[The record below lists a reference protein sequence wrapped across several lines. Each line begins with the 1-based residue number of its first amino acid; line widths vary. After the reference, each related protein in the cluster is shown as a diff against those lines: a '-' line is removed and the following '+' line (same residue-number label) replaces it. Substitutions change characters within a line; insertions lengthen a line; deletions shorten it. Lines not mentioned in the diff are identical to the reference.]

1 MIPIDSKNVKKVHF
15 IGIGGIGVSAI
26 ARMML
31 LEGKAVSGSDQTE
44 SVVTKGLEKLGAK
57 IFIGQKTE
65 NVPVDAD
72 LIIYTIAIPADN
84 PERMAGERL
93 NIPAMTYPEA
103 LGQISKTKTTVAVA
117 GTHGKTTTTAMIAQ
131 IALAA
136 KLDPTVVVGSFLLDQ
151 SAGRQTNFVAGR
163 GDLLIAEACEYRRS
177 FLNLSPKILVITN
190 IDNDHLDYYQD
201 LADIQSAFVELVK
214 KVPEEG
220 YLICDVNAPNLA
232 PILAAAK
239 CQVIDYQ
246 QAESEGLDLLVRGAH
261 NILNAK
267 VALAAGEVLG
277 VSSSTAL
284 EALNKFS
291 GTWRRFEF
299 KGELAGGAL
308 VYDDYAHHP
317 TEIKATLAAAREKFP
332 ERRIIAIFQ
341 PHLYSRTKLLLND
354 FAGSFAVADQV
365 IIAPIYAAREAPDP
379 TISHKLLETAIGA
392 KAQAF
397 ESLPAITAHLQTIIK
412 PTDLVLTIGA
422 GNICEVAEAL
432 LS

>member
-1 MIPIDSKNVKKVHF
+1 MIPIDLQQAKKIHF
-15 IGIGGIGVSAI
+15 IGIGGIGISAI
-26 ARMML
+26 ARMFL
-31 LEGKAVSGSDQTE
+31 LEGKEVSGSDQSENLVTE
-44 SVVTKGLEKLGAK
+44 ELAKLGAK

-65 NVPVDAD
+65 NIAPDTD

-84 PERMAGERL
+84 PERVAGEHL

-136 KLDPTVVVGSFLLDQ
+136 KLDPTVVVGSFMLNDD
-151 SAGRQTNFVAGR
+151 GNQTNFIAGK

-201 LADIQSAFVELVK
+201 LADIQSAFAELAA
-214 KVPEEG
+214 KVPEDG

-232 PILAAAK
+232 PVLAAAK
-239 CQVIDYQ
+239 CQVVDYTKVGIT
-246 QAESEGLDLLVRGAH
+246 GLELLVPGGH
-261 NILNAK
+261 NILNAQA
-267 VALAAGEVLG
+267 ALAVAKILDI
-277 VSSSTAL
+277 SPSTAL

-299 KGELAGGAL
+299 KGELASGAL
-308 VYDDYAHHP
+308 IYDDYAHHP

-332 ERRIIAIFQ
+332 ERRIIAVFQ

-354 FAGSFAVADQV
+354 FAGSFVAADQV

-379 TISHKLLETAIGA
+379 TISHELLATAIGA
-392 KAQAF
+392 KARALA
-397 ESLPAITAHLQTIIK
+397 SLPAITAYLKTLIK

-422 GNICEVAEAL
+422 GNVCEVAEAL